1 MAGNSESHI
10 VIEAKLFL
18 SLSKE
23 GLKLRMSQ
31 KGDGN
36 NVSTSV
42 FSDVDSEMA
51 FGDIERKSIIVIVV
65 VVLLSQAGTSFEDLL
80 EDCGLRSLV

>member
-1 MAGNSESHI
+1 
-10 VIEAKLFL
+10 
-18 SLSKE
+18 
-23 GLKLRMSQ
+23 MSQ

-80 EDCGLRSLV
+80 EDCGLRSLVWFSDGHVGERERELEVDD